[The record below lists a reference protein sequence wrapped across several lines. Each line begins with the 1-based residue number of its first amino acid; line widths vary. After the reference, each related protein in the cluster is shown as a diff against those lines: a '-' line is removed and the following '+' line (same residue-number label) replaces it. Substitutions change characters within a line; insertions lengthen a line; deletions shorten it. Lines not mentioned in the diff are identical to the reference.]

1 MQIQNTNNQNQLIE
15 QGKPEQIKMENYPK
29 EMQKPQEEMHD
40 FMKKQTLNSK
50 DQIADPTH
58 PKQGIKTQSSKFR
71 FFRTSSDS
79 QLVWEP
85 HQNTSFMSE
94 FQDLIQKRLNE
105 VKRSPKIFKYYSK
118 IGFQVFI
125 YFFNILE
132 LFFTLSYGFYNK
144 ITPNSSYYYYCYYLS
159 IGLCVLFHIGA
170 WIYTYKFRKITKKNF
185 FVEITYYI
193 YYMFMGVL
201 SYLKIAPFI
210 YFYTRDKSIKQ
221 FSFSEIDKYCNCD
234 IFPCRLFNKRNK
246 PVNIFRDLIFH
257 RVALLSMIITMTI
270 QTIPQIF
277 IQGFYNTKKQ
287 VWDEFNT
294 ISFILVTK
302 NFIYYFLEFYFIV
315 NTSFRK
321 QTISQAKLK
330 LNKIKL
336 TLLQETKQLLKSDLQ
351 FLKQVE
357 SYYIH
362 INPST
367 FSRYQKQKCMVE
379 IISFLLKQRK
389 FKNIQFHFIDSYE
402 KVTLQY
408 LANCFQFIKVQEII
422 LLYHDQSHHSYLFD
436 IFNNFPNI
444 TLQLQREENLDQLW
458 NSIGIDP
465 NSQDEKV
472 RQLQFIEN
480 PSINAGFSSVQ
491 KMKNLKNE
499 PGFITE
505 NFLVLN
511 PIDLKGT
518 LNDQIEEINIIQHYK
533 QTKILE
539 NTQEKLETSQEIIDE
554 ARTQINAITKRDLF
568 EDSYWKSNILM
579 KMYDYYQGI
588 NISKQLQLAYRLI
601 LSLLNIALQIISLI
615 YLINDSDI
623 YQIALIVLTVVNLL
637 LRTLSQMVIEI
648 ISTNQYSFLTYLF
661 IYLMLIIFDF
671 FYLWDFFLV
680 CISFCYKI
688 LPKNF
693 KKQQRKK
700 YGKNGRDFSF
710 EVYFKFRRYALQFQ
724 GGIASTVF
732 NYKTVA
738 SQKYLLSDQ
747 PNFQVLIWR
756 TNILEALNRTP
767 QFIIYIL
774 SLSSQVLTEI
784 WILSF
789 FQQLKGS
796 IFAIKEILDNVI
808 KDYFIPALLLRTVSV
823 NQFFQSMFYLGSI
836 SNQIILEYP
845 KSFQILSKVKEQYFK
860 EQLVFKI
867 NVQSIDFSNY
877 KGLKKQKMLAQ
888 FRYVLAQITSI
899 LEIDQAQ
906 RLFFMG
912 PELYDLIRCL
922 KVSPLYQLKL
932 NYYLDEVQPTQIP
945 YINGFIKNCPKK
957 LQFLQIQ
964 VESSKVQQMEFI
976 VERQETLKAFSF
988 SYFQIIQQ
996 QKNTATIV
1004 QQENLNLDEDFLK
1017 LDRYD
1022 FEQFYFEVFGNLI
1035 LTNCHYL
1042 FQQFTQLKEFKASI
1056 INNAHIQSF
1065 QFSSNLASKELEMLD
1080 LNFEN
1085 IRLDFQNYLFSNLKV
1100 LKMILKMCEF
1110 SKENLKNILES
1121 LNDTTKKVYI
1131 DMSQCL
1137 CRFTQIE
1144 QTQLVRLLE
1153 SKKIDVYIE
1162 I

>member
-1 MQIQNTNNQNQLIE
+1 MEVLDNLIQKN
-15 QGKPEQIKMENYPK
+15 PK
-29 EMQKPQEEMHD
+29 DMQKPLEEMHD
-40 FMKKQTLNSK
+40 FMKNQTFNSK

-58 PKQGIKTQSSKFR
+58 PKQEIKIQSSKLR
-71 FFRTSSDS
+71 QLRTSSDP
-79 QLVWEP
+79 QLVWES

-105 VKRSPKIFKYYSK
+105 VKRSPKIFKYYCK
-118 IGFQVFI
+118 IGFQVII
-125 YFFNILE
+125 YLLNILE

-144 ITPNSSYYYYCYYLS
+144 ITLNLSYYYYCYYLS
-159 IGLCVLFHIGA
+159 IGFCILFHIGA
-170 WIYTYKFRKITKKNF
+170 WIYTYKFRQITKKNIIE
-185 FVEITYYI
+185 EITYYI

-210 YFYTRDKSIKQ
+210 YFQSRDKSIKQ
-221 FSFSEIDKYCNCD
+221 FSFSEIDKYIFLTQD
-234 IFPCRLFNKRNK
+234 DKRIFPCRLFNKRNK

-257 RVALLSMIITMTI
+257 RVALLSMIITMAI

-277 IQGFYNTKKQ
+277 IQGFYNTKRQ
-287 VWDEFNT
+287 AWDKYNT
-294 ISFILVTK
+294 ISFILLII
-302 NFIYYFLEFYFIV
+302 NFIYYFLEFYIIV
-315 NTSFRK
+315 NTSFGK
-321 QTISQAKLK
+321 QVQKQVQLK

-367 FSRYQKQKCMVE
+367 FSPYQKQKCMVE

-389 FKNIQFHFIDSYE
+389 FKNIEFHYIDIYDE
-402 KVTLQY
+402 VTLQY
-408 LANCFQFIKVQEII
+408 LANCFQFIKVKEIS
-422 LLYHDQSHHSYLFD
+422 LLYYDQNNHSFLFD
-436 IFNNFPNI
+436 IFHNFPNI
-444 TLQLQREENLDQLW
+444 ILQHQNEENIGELW
-458 NSIGIDP
+458 NYDVIDP
-465 NSQDEKV
+465 NSQNEKV
-472 RQLQFIEN
+472 RQLQNIEN
-480 PSINAGFSSVQ
+480 PSKNAGFSSVQ
-491 KMKNLKNE
+491 NMKNLKNE
-499 PGFITE
+499 PKFITQH
-505 NFLVLN
+505 FLVLN
-511 PIDLKGT
+511 PIGPQGI
-518 LNDQIEEINIIQHYK
+518 LNPQIEEINIIELEK
-533 QTKILE
+533 QTRILQK
-539 NTQEKLETSQEIIDE
+539 TQEKLETSQDIIDE
-554 ARTQINAITKRDLF
+554 ASTQINAITKRDLF
-568 EDSYWKSNILM
+568 EDQYWKSNILM

-588 NISKQLQLAYRLI
+588 RISKQLRQAYRLI
-601 LSLLNIALQIISLI
+601 LSLLNISLQIISLI
-615 YLINDSDI
+615 YLINDGDI
-623 YQIALIVLTVVNLL
+623 YQIALIVLTVFNLL
-637 LRTLSQMVIEI
+637 LRTLSQMVIQI
-648 ISTNQYSFLTYLF
+648 FSINKLSFLSYFLA
-661 IYLMLIIFDF
+661 YVLLIIFDYF
-671 FYLWDFFLV
+671 QLWDLMG
-680 CISFCYKI
+680 FCFKI
-688 LPKNF
+688 TPKNSRKQF
-693 KKQQRKK
+693 KK
-700 YGKNGRDFSF
+700 KNQRDFSY
-710 EVYFKFRRYALQFQ
+710 EVYFKFRSYALQFQ
-724 GGIASTVF
+724 GGLASTIF
-732 NYKTVA
+732 NNKTVA
-738 SQKYLLSDQ
+738 SQKYLFKYMPILQIMTWRSD
-747 PNFQVLIWR
+747 V
-756 TNILEALNRTP
+756 LEALNRTP

-823 NQFFQSMFYLGSI
+823 DQFFQSIFYLGSI
-836 SNQIILEYP
+836 SNQIIFEDP

-867 NVQSIDFSNY
+867 NVQNIDFSNY

-932 NYYLDEVQPTQIP
+932 NYYLDELQPTQIT

-964 VESSKVQQMEFI
+964 VESSKVHQMEFF

-1004 QQENLNLDEDFLK
+1004 QQENLNLDKDFLK

-1035 LTNCHYL
+1035 LTNCHQL
-1042 FQQFTQLKEFKASI
+1042 FQQFTQLKEFKVSI
-1056 INNAHIQSF
+1056 INNVHIQNF
-1065 QFSSNLASKELEMLD
+1065 LFSSNLASKELEILD
-1080 LNFEN
+1080 VTFEC
-1085 IRLDFQNYLFSNLKV
+1085 IRLDFQNYLFNNLKII
-1100 LKMILKMCEF
+1100 KMILKMCEF
-1110 SKENLKNILES
+1110 NKENLKNILEG
-1121 LNDTTKKVYI
+1121 LNDTTKEVYI

-1137 CRFTQIE
+1137 CTFTQIE
-1144 QTQLVRLLE
+1144 QIQLVRLLE
-1153 SKKIDVYIE
+1153 SKKIDVNIK